1 MHMQTLF
8 IHLLN
13 ITNSSGGKVGYQ
25 MYNYSQSIGK
35 RMDTLNNKLGET
47 LIDLLKEGA
56 TSLEAL
62 IVLMF

>member
-1 MHMQTLF
+1 
-8 IHLLN
+8 
-13 ITNSSGGKVGYQ
+13 

-35 RMDTLNNKLGET
+35 QMDTVNNKLGET

-62 IVLMF
+62 IVLMLTVAKLYFL